1 MTESDLE
8 TRVEQLTRDLR
19 RLASEL
25 PQVAAEHPDSA
36 RGREFSAAARVLAEG
51 VLGRLDGALA
61 NPSAGPARRLH
72 HCYVVDRDLDS
83 PEGELAGRVVDGC
96 RALQASRVLGDGG
109 FVDTYNFEKK
119 LNGFRWR
126 ALVAAGGR
134 GEHAGTD
141 LLAQLDRFEAL
152 AAAVLGAD
160 VAFRERSNGPAA
172 RARLTAAAQAMTAEI
187 QALTV

>member
-1 MTESDLE
+1 MT
-8 TRVEQLTRDLR
+8 
-19 RLASEL
+19 
-25 PQVAAEHPDSA
+25 
-36 RGREFSAAARVLAEG
+36 SAAARVLAEG

-96 RALQASRVLGDGG
+96 RAFQASRVSRDGG

-134 GEHAGTD
+134 GE
-141 LLAQLDRFEAL
+141 RPSP
-152 AAAVLGAD
+152 
-160 VAFRERSNGPAA
+160 RRSSETATPWPAHLIA
-172 RARLTAAAQAMTAEI
+172 PT
-187 QALTV
+187 